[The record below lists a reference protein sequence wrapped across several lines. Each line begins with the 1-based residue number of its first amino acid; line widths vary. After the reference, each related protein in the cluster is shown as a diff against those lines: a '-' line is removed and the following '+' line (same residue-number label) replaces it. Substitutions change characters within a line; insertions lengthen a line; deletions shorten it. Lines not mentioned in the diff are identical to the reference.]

1 MAPKSFIEVR
11 SESWLNLTDER
22 EREEVLIK
30 ELKKKYPKEVNSNLR
45 HSIGS
50 WQHFVANKTA
60 ETAASKSSTLSSSN
74 NNKNEHLLIRL
85 RQQSYL
91 NRSSNSL
98 SSNLSNSIDLT
109 TSLINNSPQQQ
120 REAAVYNI
128 PRVSEDE
135 QDFSNSLARNRWNSD
150 VIKLDEQIKLVK
162 SKKSVLKEE
171 PRRLK
176 YLKSKLQGK
185 GKQRIDNNKELNREA
200 ESPSL
205 MRSLSSF
212 SEKLNGKLG
221 NFRHSWK
228 HFLYNYNQQQQEQEQ
243 EQEQNHFEKQDEVDY
258 NHNLAA
264 MKNRFDIRDLTELS
278 SKSIANKRFSECQE
292 INKRQLTHDWLERYH
307 KSLAGNGATQR
318 SEMR

>member
-1 MAPKSFIEVR
+1 MAPKSLIEVR

-30 ELKKKYPKEVNSNLR
+30 ELKKKYPRQVNSVSR

-50 WQHFVANKTA
+50 WQHLEAN
-60 ETAASKSSTLSSSN
+60 ETAKAAASQSSTLSSSN
-74 NNKNEHLLIRL
+74 NNNKNGHLLIRL

-109 TSLINNSPQQQ
+109 PSLIGNLPQQ
-120 REAAVYNI
+120 REEIVHYI
-128 PRVSEDE
+128 PTALEDE
-135 QDFSNSLARNRWNSD
+135 EDSHSSARTKGNSD
-150 VIKLDEQIKLVK
+150 VVKQLDEQGSKLVK
-162 SKKSVLKEE
+162 TKNSVLKEE

-176 YLKSKLQGK
+176 YLKSKLQNK
-185 GKQRIDNNKELNREA
+185 GKRIEGNNNKELNQA
-200 ESPSL
+200 GESPSL

-228 HFLYNYNQQQQEQEQ
+228 HFLYNYNQQQQKQE
-243 EQEQNHFEKQDEVDY
+243 EEEEEKVDY
-258 NHNLAA
+258 HHNLEA
-264 MKNRFDIRDLTELS
+264 MKSRLDIRNTTKPSIEN
-278 SKSIANKRFSECQE
+278 IANKRFSECQE

-307 KSLAGNGATQR
+307 KSTAGSEGTQR